1 MAYLCI
7 PSQTAHHHETHVP
20 ALQPQ
25 APQQA
30 RVPFSYG
37 NGQWKGRFEPPQ
49 SQGPQE
55 AFGFERTSPQGL
67 IAGILTMPTHQG
79 QPSLRGHGAF
89 DKVFGEGKSFFLF
102 PFQFRFKEP
111 DDLVQRAELPQL
123 GIRLGISVPKRR
135 FKRAVD
141 RNLIRRRIR
150 EAFRLNRQHWHD
162 AEQGLSGGAA
172 IVLVYS
178 TNEILDFD
186 RIQESVRQ
194 GMQRWSRSHRS

>member
-1 MAYLCI
+1 
-7 PSQTAHHHETHVP
+7 
-20 ALQPQ
+20 
-25 APQQA
+25 
-30 RVPFSYG
+30 
-37 NGQWKGRFEPPQ
+37 
-49 SQGPQE
+49 
-55 AFGFERTSPQGL
+55 
-67 IAGILTMPTHQG
+67 
-79 QPSLRGHGAF
+79 
-89 DKVFGEGKSFFLF
+89 
-102 PFQFRFKEP
+102 
-111 DDLVQRAELPQL
+111 L

-194 GMQRWSRSHRS
+194 GMLRWSRSHRS

>member
-1 MAYLCI
+1 
-7 PSQTAHHHETHVP
+7 
-20 ALQPQ
+20 
-25 APQQA
+25 
-30 RVPFSYG
+30 
-37 NGQWKGRFEPPQ
+37 
-49 SQGPQE
+49 
-55 AFGFERTSPQGL
+55 
-67 IAGILTMPTHQG
+67 MPTHQG

-111 DDLVQRAELPQL
+111 DDLVQRAETPQL

-194 GMQRWSRSHRS
+194 GMLRWSRSHRS